1 MAKDA
6 STRIRREMAE
16 LAAEIERHN
25 YLYYV
30 KDAPVIPDSE
40 FDRLLRRLTELEL
53 EHPELAAADSPTR
66 RVGAR
71 ADTGFAEV
79 AHEIPM
85 LSLANAFDDDEVAE
99 FDERIRRRLEIDEIE
114 YVAEPKLDG
123 LAISV
128 LYEKGRLV
136 RGATRGDGRSGE
148 NVTAN
153 VRVIRS
159 IPLRL
164 RGDDL
169 PERLEV
175 RGEVLMTRR
184 GFEKL
189 NRQQDE
195 AGGKRYANPR
205 NAAAGS
211 LRQLDPAITA
221 SRPLEFYAYGTGV
234 YRGPALPSTHAAVL
248 DHLGDLGIRSNP
260 LRRVV
265 TGLEGLLDVW
275 RELLGTRDE
284 LPYEIDGVVYK
295 VNDIALQERLGF
307 VSRAP
312 RWALAHKFPAQ
323 EELTTVEAI
332 DVQVGRTGAV
342 TPVARLAPVFV
353 GGATVSNATLH
364 NYDEI
369 RRLDV
374 RVGDTVIVR
383 RAGDV
388 IPEVVSV
395 IVERRPKGSVP
406 YTFPDRCPVCGSD
419 IVSDEG
425 GVIARCSGGLF
436 CQAQVR
442 ETIKHFA
449 SRRAMDIEGL
459 GSKLVEQLVD
469 GGMVKTPADIYRLDK
484 DMLVSLER
492 MGEKSAENLLAGIEK
507 SRRTTLP
514 RFLYAL
520 GIPQIGETTAGQLA
534 AHFGDLDAIMGAD
547 EDELQKVQDIGP
559 VVAHNVVEFFAQR
572 HNREVINALVGDA
585 GITWPKVERVQAD
598 ARFADKT
605 FVLTGSLTSMTR
617 AEARDRLVALG
628 AKVSSSV
635 SGKTDYVVAGA
646 EPGSKLDKAER
657 LGVAVIDEEALLRM
671 LA

>member
-6 STRIRREMAE
+6 SARTRREMAE

-30 KDAPVIPDSE
+30 KDAPVIPDAE
-40 FDRLLRRLTELEL
+40 YDRLLRRLTELEL

-71 ADTGFAEV
+71 ADAGFAEV

-85 LSLANAFDDDEVAE
+85 LSLANAFGDREVAE

-128 LYEKGRLV
+128 LYEHGRLV

-148 NVTAN
+148 DVTAN

-164 RGDDL
+164 RGDKP

-195 AGGKRYANPR
+195 VGGKRYANPR

-221 SRPLEFYAYGTGV
+221 SRPLEFYAYGVGV
-234 YRGPALPSTHAAVL
+234 YRGPELPPTHACVL
-248 DHLGDLGIRSNP
+248 DRLGDFGIRSNP

-275 RELLGTRDE
+275 RELLGTREE

-295 VNDIALQERLGF
+295 VNDVGLQERLGF

-342 TPVARLAPVFV
+342 TPVARLSPVFV

-364 NYDEI
+364 NQDEI

-406 YTFPDRCPVCGSD
+406 YAFPERCPVCGSD
-419 IVSDEG
+419 IVFDEG

-484 DMLVSLER
+484 AALVSLER
-492 MGEKSAENLLAGIEK
+492 MGEKSAENLLAGIDK
-507 SRRTTLP
+507 SRLTTLP

-547 EDELQKVQDIGP
+547 EDSLQQVQDIGP
-559 VVAHNVVEFFAQR
+559 VVAHNVVEFFAQP
-572 HNREVINALVGDA
+572 HNREVIDALVDEA

-598 ARFADKT
+598 SRFAGKT

-657 LGVAVIDEEALLRM
+657 LGVAVIDEEALLKM